1 MEITLDKLEDD
12 AVIQLLTEHLADMYA
27 TSPADSVHA
36 LDTDALK
43 HDSITFWCAREGD
56 KVLGCVALKA
66 LDEKSGE
73 IKSMRT
79 AAEARNRGVASKL
92 LAHVLEMA
100 QSRQYDTLSLETG
113 SMDFFAPARRL
124 YQKHGFMD
132 CGPFADYQP
141 DPNSCFMNLRMKAKL
156 NSTSK

>member
-1 MEITLDKLEDD
+1 MEIALDTLDDD
-12 AVIQLLTEHLADMYA
+12 GVIQLLTEHLADMYA

-36 LDTDALK
+36 LDTGALK
-43 HDSITFWCAREGD
+43 HDSITFWCAKEND
-56 KVLGCVALKA
+56 KLLGCVALKE

-79 AAEARNRGVASKL
+79 AADARNRGVASRL
-92 LAHVLEMA
+92 LAHVLEVA

-124 YQKHGFMD
+124 YHKHGFID

-141 DPNSCFMNLRMKAKL
+141 DPNSCFMSRRILEKL
-156 NSTSK
+156 EDK